1 MIFLPNRFK
10 NEAYF
15 ETLQANE
22 RLCFL
27 DGKSVLIT
35 GASGLLGVSL
45 VDKILSSSNAI
56 VTVVSRNLKDTNELF
71 DQWII
76 SGRLKCI
83 RLDEIERQSNFFDY
97 ILHLASPAD
106 PFSIKQDPV
115 GVLSVNFLLTLN
127 LLDLIVKQGGG
138 RLLYLSSGEV
148 YGHDELGRGRFEEN
162 TYGTIDS
169 LIPRSSYPLGKKV
182 AENLCVAYVQAQ
194 QVDFVI
200 ARLSHCFGPTFKAND
215 SRIFSDFLKKAITG
229 QDLIMYSSG
238 SQKRTII
245 NSFDAVFAILYLL
258 ANGNSKEAYNV
269 ADSQVLSIYEWVEKV
284 SEVFGVKFFVD
295 AKPSDFV
302 NSVSSNEH
310 AVLSNKKLLSLGYRQ
325 RYSVDVA
332 LNKIRDIY
340 SI

>member
-115 GVLSVNFLLTLN
+115 GV
-127 LLDLIVKQGGG
+127 
-138 RLLYLSSGEV
+138 
-148 YGHDELGRGRFEEN
+148 
-162 TYGTIDS
+162 
-169 LIPRSSYPLGKKV
+169 
-182 AENLCVAYVQAQ
+182 
-194 QVDFVI
+194 
-200 ARLSHCFGPTFKAND
+200 
-215 SRIFSDFLKKAITG
+215 
-229 QDLIMYSSG
+229 
-238 SQKRTII
+238 
-245 NSFDAVFAILYLL
+245 
-258 ANGNSKEAYNV
+258 
-269 ADSQVLSIYEWVEKV
+269 
-284 SEVFGVKFFVD
+284 
-295 AKPSDFV
+295 
-302 NSVSSNEH
+302 
-310 AVLSNKKLLSLGYRQ
+310 
-325 RYSVDVA
+325 
-332 LNKIRDIY
+332 
-340 SI
+340 